1 MEIQGIKE
9 RGVTLALVKR
19 YSERY
24 SDIEFQELLA
34 IASLAAVQA
43 ERNWKPDRGM
53 KRSSYVHRAVN
64 SELYKQIVWQQAP
77 VHGSCHCKR
86 ELRALHATGFD
97 EDTCSPDNVEISIEE
112 LIDRARVYRK
122 IHDHILS
129 RPAGRAAMG
138 VILGGKTVAE
148 TSNETGVAPK
158 EIRRAT
164 REARQAIR
172 DDDEIAAFAQGV
184 S

>member
-1 MEIQGIKE
+1 MEIQGIRE

-24 SDIEFQELLA
+24 TDIEFQELLA

-43 ERNWKPDRGM
+43 ERNWKPGRGM

-64 SELYKQIVWQQAP
+64 SELYKQIVWQRAP

-86 ELRALHATGFD
+86 QLRELHSTGFD
-97 EDTCSPDNVEISIEE
+97 EDTCSPDDVQMPIEE

-122 IHDHILS
+122 IHEHILA

-138 VILGGKTVAE
+138 VILDGKTVAE
-148 TSNETGVAPK
+148 TSSETGVTPK

-172 DDDEIAAFAQGV
+172 EDDELAAYTRGM

>member
-1 MEIQGIKE
+1 MEIQGIEE

-19 YSERY
+19 YSERFT
-24 SDIEFQELLA
+24 DVEFQELLA
-34 IASLAAVQA
+34 IAALAAVQA
-43 ERNWKPDRGM
+43 ERNWRPGRGT

-64 SELYKQIVWQQAP
+64 SELYKQIVWQRSP

-86 ELRALHATGFD
+86 ELRDLRTTDFD
-97 EDTCSPDNVEISIEE
+97 EDTCSPDDVEVSVEE
-112 LIDRARVYRK
+112 LIDKARVYRK
-122 IHDHILS
+122 IHEHILS
-129 RPAGRAAMG
+129 RPGGRAAMG

-148 TSNETGVAPK
+148 TSSETGVAPK

-172 DDDEIAAFAQGV
+172 ADEEIAAFAR
-184 S
+184 SLS